1 MGLLAAELQRPPLG
15 MEGAELLDALVTGV
29 FVLDAD
35 LKVLYLNAA
44 AQTLIGIGRTLAL
57 GRRIVELARGA
68 ETLLPLFARAREDGE
83 PVVQRE
89 LAWPVP
95 GGADRILDCA
105 VTLLVPGAGGPG
117 GLGSAAGGLGTAA
130 GGLGAARIEA
140 GARGA
145 RLLLEIED
153 ITQHRRLTRENA
165 LIAQLGGSRLMV
177 RQLAHE
183 IKNPLGG
190 LRGAA
195 QLLERELLDPSL
207 RDYTRIII
215 SEADRLTQ
223 LLNSMLG
230 PGGPPAKELVN
241 VHELIERVY
250 HLLRNEAS
258 SDIEIERDYDPSLPP
273 LTVDPHHII
282 QAMLNLGRNALQALA
297 SGGVAAPRL
306 TLRTRASSN
315 VSLGERR
322 HRLVASV
329 QFEDNGPGVPA
340 EIRDTLFYPLVSGRA
355 DGSGLGLGIAQDLV
369 SRHGGLIEF
378 DSMPGRTTFVISL
391 PMDDV

>member
-1 MGLLAAELQRPPLG
+1 MATALTDPLLDV
-15 MEGAELLDALVTGV
+15 EGAELLDALLTGV

-35 LKVLYLNAA
+35 LTVIYLNAA
-44 AQTLIGIGRTLAL
+44 AQTLIGISRNQAR
-57 GRRIVELARGA
+57 GRRIVDLARGA

-89 LAWPVP
+89 LSWPVP

-105 VTLLVPGAGGPG
+105 VTQVWIGGGA
-117 GLGSAAGGLGTAA
+117 
-130 GGLGAARIEA
+130 E
-140 GARGA
+140 ARGGA
-145 RLLLEIED
+145 PRLLLEIED

-195 QLLERELLDPSL
+195 QLLERELLDPAL

-230 PGGPPAKELVN
+230 PGNPPAKELVN

-258 SDIEIERDYDPSLPP
+258 PDIEIERDYDPSLPP
-273 LTVDPHHII
+273 LTVDRHHII

-297 SGGVAAPRL
+297 AGVAGGPGSAAAPPRL
-306 TLRTRASSN
+306 VLRTRAVSN
-315 VSLGERR
+315 VSLGARR

-391 PMDDV
+391 PMDAV